1 MRRSSWAAAALS
13 AIPSLLLATAAP
25 AAAQTAED
33 FDLGRAYIGEAPM
46 FDAFYPTEY
55 EALAA
60 VRMSGRVSDETA
72 LLVLQRDGTTLTL
85 LTMQMSYH
93 HIAQGELEGEPWMVS
108 F

>member
-1 MRRSSWAAAALS
+1 MTARRLALP
-13 AIPSLLLATAAP
+13 ALPLLLLAIAGP
-25 AAAQTAED
+25 GSAQTAED
-33 FDLGRAYIGEAPM
+33 FDLGRAYIGEEPM

-55 EALAA
+55 EELAS
-60 VRMSGRVSDETA
+60 VRRSGRIKDDTA
-72 LLVLQRDGTTLTL
+72 LLLLQRGGTTLTL